1 MQLARP
7 SYVPATPPA
16 PEPMHTQQETLVE
29 TPPAS
34 PPLNLRGH
42 RFAPL
47 TYEAMSAEQRSMTD
61 QVLAGQRASMQGPYN
76 VFLRSPQMGQLAQQ
90 FGAHTRFHSSLPLK
104 LNELAILL
112 VARFW
117 RCEFVWWAH
126 ARIALDNGLAP
137 TVVQAICADQPPPE
151 LAADEAL
158 VYAFA
163 SELLAQR
170 RVSDDTY
177 TALVA
182 RFAERGAVDLMGTMS
197 YYALVSMALNVDE
210 YPLPDGAVPVF
221 TDV

>member
-1 MQLARP
+1 
-7 SYVPATPPA
+7 
-16 PEPMHTQQETLVE
+16 MHTQQETLVE

-47 TYEAMSAEQRSMTD
+47 TYEAMSA
-61 QVLAGQRASMQGPYN
+61 
-76 VFLRSPQMGQLAQQ
+76 
-90 FGAHTRFHSSLPLK
+90 
-104 LNELAILL
+104 
-112 VARFW
+112 
-117 RCEFVWWAH
+117 
-126 ARIALDNGLAP
+126 
-137 TVVQAICADQPPPE
+137 DQPPPE

-170 RVSDDTY
+170 RVSDATY

-197 YYALVSMALNVDE
+197 YYALVSMALNVDQ
-210 YPLPDGAVPVF
+210 YPLPDGALPVF
-221 TDV
+221 TEVCVSLV